1 MYSLRISLDIRRV
14 DQRTSRVFYH
24 IWAVYQRVE
33 L

>member
-1 MYSLRISLDIRRV
+1 MYNLRISLDIRYV
-14 DQRTSRVFYH
+14 DQRTSSSYH